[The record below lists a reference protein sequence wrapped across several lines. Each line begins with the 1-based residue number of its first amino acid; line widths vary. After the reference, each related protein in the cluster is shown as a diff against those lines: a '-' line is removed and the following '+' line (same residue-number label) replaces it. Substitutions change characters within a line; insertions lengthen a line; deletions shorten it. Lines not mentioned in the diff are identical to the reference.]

1 MLKLRITGANLD
13 ADVAAAARAA
23 LEAAAARLAAQVRQD
38 LATPP
43 GGPHDKPWR
52 QTGALQASIGHVVE
66 GDTAT
71 VGSTSP
77 YAAAQEHGTRTVPP
91 RPFLLPAA
99 KRLAP
104 DLARDIGRA
113 VHAALAGEGADAPFS
128 DPDTIIRPRNSD
140 APAPE
145 LQNQPGNRYAKLAA
159 QAANTPRTSASIHLT
174 AGTKHRLT
182 PHPDSTG
189 PHSTFRRDPTTGVI
203 QNYETYEYNERTG
216 KFSPILRFRGQGKP
230 HNKVPTPYVLELK
243 EGKGLGNQPSAARP
257 ALSSE
262 IPRGPRG
269 SGGGGGIGPF
279 DLLKTPGRHIPRS

>member
-13 ADVAAAARAA
+13 ADVTVAARAA

-77 YAAAQEHGTRTVPP
+77 YAAAQEHGTRMVPP

-113 VHAALAGEGADAPFS
+113 VHAALASEGAAMQWDNPDGIVPPSRVDKPALLSITPQAILPKSRSQPLSTPQAIARQSRS
-128 DPDTIIRPRNSD
+128 DIILIGSEGTPRNNQAQNAQVD
-140 APAPE
+140 AVVRI
-145 LQNQPGNRYAKLAA
+145 LKLSKD
-159 QAANTPRTSASIHLT
+159 Q
-174 AGTKHRLT
+174 
-182 PHPDSTG
+182 
-189 PHSTFRRDPTTGVI
+189 RR
-203 QNYETYEYNERTG
+203 
-216 KFSPILRFRGQGKP
+216 
-230 HNKVPTPYVLELK
+230 
-243 EGKGLGNQPSAARP
+243 
-257 ALSSE
+257 
-262 IPRGPRG
+262 
-269 SGGGGGIGPF
+269 
-279 DLLKTPGRHIPRS
+279 